1 MLAETVVDVPAEGSG
16 SGAKPRVGLAPGGEA
31 ARREDHGLNVQGDR
45 LRRAIDRNLRVLP
58 KLLKAFGL
66 EAPGAARTPGG
77 ESAKKK
83 GPPPKPECD
92 AE

>member
-1 MLAETVVDVPAEGSG
+1 M
-16 SGAKPRVGLAPGGEA
+16 
-31 ARREDHGLNVQGDR
+31 NVLGDR